1 MEVLKHV
8 DIAGRARL
16 REVNKQFCKFIF
28 SSDDAEWRNRI
39 KSILP
44 SNNLPLTPDKLQQL
58 LRFDKFQKEA
68 NLKRVSFLDLTQ
80 NFTDVS
86 PEGLLVEYLKW
97 QDEAK
102 CLVLGTIAEDIMQ
115 ISLIDVAAGNIV
127 ARDTFEDYRGYLI
140 DTSSNVIL

>member
-8 DIAGRARL
+8 DIASRAHL

-28 SSDDAEWRNRI
+28 SSDDAEWQNKI

-44 SNNLPLTPDKLQQL
+44 SNNLPLTPEKLQQL

-68 NLKRVSFLDLTQ
+68 NLKRVSYFDLTQ

-86 PEGLLVEYLKW
+86 PEGLQVEYLKW
-97 QDEAK
+97 HGETK
-102 CLVLGTIAEDIMQ
+102 CIVYGTIAEDIMQ
-115 ISLIDVAAGNIV
+115 ISLIDVEAGNVV
-127 ARDTFEDYRGYLI
+127 ARDTFEDFRACLI
-140 DTSSNVIL
+140 DTSSTSFF